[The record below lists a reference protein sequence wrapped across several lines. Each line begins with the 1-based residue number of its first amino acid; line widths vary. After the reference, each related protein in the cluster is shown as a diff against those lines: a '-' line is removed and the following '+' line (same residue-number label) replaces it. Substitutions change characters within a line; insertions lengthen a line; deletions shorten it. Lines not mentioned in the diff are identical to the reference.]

1 MRRTRVTETSP
12 SALLQLPDDVLLE
25 IVALLDVDCSSVWP
39 NLCSLRCSSQRLRRL
54 CEAPSLMAR
63 LSKVHCTCEWGLR
76 LIVATTFEPHAA
88 ALRRLHLARHW
99 WRISFEGLF
108 GLAPKDCDLRE
119 APSRGSGLG
128 KAVLQA
134 ARTNRK
140 ALLEFFWVVFQCMR
154 DVALLRSDGLCAKEL
169 ILLRMVVAAPC
180 AVDALR
186 ITSTDAKR
194 SRTVRGERFLDSL
207 MDLAEVF
214 IAEFFKYDV
223 QPNAECREDYVA
235 AASAYQWLARS
246 IYTVVLNERS
256 YKRVYK
262 AIYETDNRLFEL
274 AAERGWMDSIF
285 IYPTNLPLFELCS
298 DRFGDFPRPT
308 DWDQK
313 LPCPPPGHTVVL
325 RPLPFRFKSL
335 PGDVIGGQATVA

>member
-154 DVALLRSDGLCAKEL
+154 DVAHALEDHPEELEERLAVGSRRLQNCLTQPAPAARRLAK
-169 ILLRMVVAAPC
+169 VAVLGREAEEALEADAPP
-180 AVDALR
+180 VPR
-186 ITSTDAKR
+186 
-194 SRTVRGERFLDSL
+194 
-207 MDLAEVF
+207 EVETPQRRCMRLEGRCNDE
-214 IAEFFKYDV
+214 A
-223 QPNAECREDYVA
+223 QAP
-235 AASAYQWLARS
+235 LARA
-246 IYTVVLNERS
+246 VH
-256 YKRVYK
+256 
-262 AIYETDNRLFEL
+262 F
-274 AAERGWMDSIF
+274 
-285 IYPTNLPLFELCS
+285 
-298 DRFGDFPRPT
+298 
-308 DWDQK
+308 
-313 LPCPPPGHTVVL
+313 
-325 RPLPFRFKSL
+325 
-335 PGDVIGGQATVA
+335 